1 MAPAGNHSSNTPMTD
16 DEKYEKP
23 WKIEGYRELGKLMAS
38 DDDFFLFRRFETLNA
53 GTILYLQHR
62 ISELEKGLG
71 AIHMRVQEEEN
82 GMNSSFKWDKSE
94 QPDRLQIMNELSCLL
109 LHYSKY

>member
-1 MAPAGNHSSNTPMTD
+1 
-16 DEKYEKP
+16 
-23 WKIEGYRELGKLMAS
+23 
-38 DDDFFLFRRFETLNA
+38 
-53 GTILYLQHR
+53 LQHR
-62 ISELEKGLG
+62 ISELEKGLE
-71 AIHMRVQEEEN
+71 AIHMRVQEEN